1 MTKRLSIRLFV
12 ALALGA
18 ACLQQ
23 AQAQSRQ
30 AFLLTGQSNSLGA
43 VKGSP
48 ASPELLQQYASEG
61 RLWNG
66 NMNRDTGECFEKNQQ
81 WQTVAPQLPRYN
93 GSPCMG
99 PEYGFAA
106 MLQRLRPGME
116 ADIVKA
122 SLDGGGNHYWL
133 PGGNAYKTL
142 LDVAKRAMKAQ
153 KKQAPLTALLYL
165 QGESDAGEEV
175 TLARKRLEDLF
186 KNLRKDL
193 KKAGVNT
200 SSLKF
205 CVVGEPA
212 TWHGEEKTVGG
223 TTTAAQLRKLADS
236 KKEFAWVRTRDLTKI
251 TSGDQMGVHYDGKA
265 QITIGARFACALLAL
280 QGKVPA
286 GLRGDANA
294 PLDRPAAWW
303 GGKAPDKETVATWN
317 VASAN
322 DTDLLARPLAAK
334 GLLIDDP
341 FADTVTVQ
349 GGGDKSASVLALG
362 EAGIELR
369 GADLKLQGVRLLL
382 PARARIFSG
391 SGKGATLSG
400 GSLQLT
406 LAAEELEPAGPGAYS
421 TRKLGAA
428 RSVSGAVE
436 LRLEA
441 PAAEGMD
448 ILFLQEDGSPVD
460 FSAAKPAS
468 PALRIG
474 DPGHLLVSP
483 ARQGRPL
490 SPGGSPGQGTPLAK
504 LPPTLSGAP
513 I

>member
-1 MTKRLSIRLFV
+1 MTKRLHIRLIV

-48 ASPELLQQYASEG
+48 ASPELLRQYASEG

-93 GSPCMG
+93 GSLCMG
-99 PEYGFAA
+99 PEYGFAS
-106 MLQRLRPGME
+106 MLQRLRPGMG

-122 SLDGGGNHYWL
+122 SLDGGGNRYWL

-153 KKQAPLTALLYL
+153 KKPAPLTALLYL

-186 KNLRKDL
+186 KNMRKDL

-200 SSLKF
+200 AALKF

-212 TWHGEEKTVGG
+212 NWHGEEKAAGG
-223 TTTAAQLRKLADS
+223 KTTAAELRKLAED

-251 TSGDQMGVHYDGKA
+251 TSGDQMGVHYDGKS

-280 QGKVPA
+280 QGKMPA
-286 GLRGDANA
+286 GLRGDAPA
-294 PLDRPAAWW
+294 PLDKPAAWW
-303 GGKAPDKETVATWN
+303 GGKMPDKETVATWN

-322 DTDLLARPLAAK
+322 GADVLERPLAAK
-334 GLLIDDP
+334 GLLVEDP
-341 FADTVTVQ
+341 FAGTVTVQ
-349 GGGDKSASVLALG
+349 GGGKPLLALG

-369 GADLKLQGVRLLL
+369 GADLELQGVRLLL

-391 SGKGATLSG
+391 RGKGATLSG
-400 GSLQLT
+400 GSLQIT

-421 TRKLGAA
+421 TRKLGAV
-428 RSVSGAVE
+428 RSVSGTVG
-436 LRLEA
+436 LRLEP
-441 PAAEGMD
+441 PAAGEAE

-468 PALRIG
+468 SSLRLG
-474 DPGHLLVSP
+474 GPGRLIVSP
-483 ARQGRPL
+483 PDKAAR
-490 SPGGSPGQGTPLAK
+490 
-504 LPPTLSGAP
+504 
-513 I
+513 